1 MAAGAAAPLHQL
13 NAEPLLHG
21 DQPVLVG
28 PAQQGELQS
37 SSDTYPYYT
46 CTVLYIVY
54 RNTGSGS
61 KILLTRIRILLG
73 HKIPVLTRKQSLT
86 ALPILC

>member
-1 MAAGAAAPLHQL
+1 MLYAGRSGEPGAGGYGGEEAWPEYLRVPVVAAGAAAPLHQL

-46 CTVLYIVY
+46 CTVYSI
-54 RNTGSGS
+54 
-61 KILLTRIRILLG
+61 
-73 HKIPVLTRKQSLT
+73 
-86 ALPILC
+86 